1 MKLDVTFAGNAQEI
15 PAAMHG
21 QSRTFSS
28 GFAGTTFIHDGQ
40 NGATFTPAVSEN
52 GIISWTNDRELP
64 NPDPVNIKGAD
75 GVGVARVYLKTIGM
89 GDGATSTYVVEL
101 TDSSIGGTISV
112 KNGSKGDKGDRGERG
127 IQGEPGVK
135 GDKGDKGDQGERGLR
150 GLQGIQGIPGTA
162 GKDGAQGDRGP
173 QGIQGPQGV
182 AGPQGPAGKD
192 GADGRTPVA
201 GVDYFTAAE
210 KAEMVAAVR
219 AQLITEQ
226 WTFTLSDG
234 TTVTKDVVVE

>member
-1 MKLDVTFAGNAQEI
+1 MKLDVKFAGNAQEI

-40 NGATFTPAVSEN
+40 NGATFTPAVSAD

-64 NPDPVNIKGAD
+64 NPEPVNIKGDRGERGPQGLQGIQGIPGVAGKDGAPGARGPQGIQGVQGVAGPQGQAGRDGKD

-112 KNGSKGDKGDRGERG
+112 TNGSKGSD
-127 IQGEPGVK
+127 
-135 GDKGDKGDQGERGLR
+135 
-150 GLQGIQGIPGTA
+150 
-162 GKDGAQGDRGP
+162 GKDGAP
-173 QGIQGPQGV
+173 GV
-182 AGPQGPAGKD
+182 D
-192 GADGRTPVA
+192 GYTPVA
-201 GVDYFTAAE
+201 GKDYFTAAE

-226 WTFTLSDG
+226 WTFVLSDG